1 VKKLVTIIIG
11 GTGQFGITTA
21 KQLISKKYKVI
32 ISTRSLKKHKNLIKL
47 NNKIKFCK
55 LNIYNKKEIKKIIKK
70 YDPNYIF
77 YFAGQSSPKKS
88 FSKKQETFKSNVIGC
103 KNILEVINKEK
114 KDCKFLNAASS
125 EMYGKI
131 RGKIKLSSPKKPINP
146 YGSAKVKS
154 FNITKMFRLK
164 NNLKTYNAIIFNTE
178 SYLRNKKYLIPK
190 ICLAAINAK
199 FYGTKTAF
207 GNINVSREWNWCEEQ
222 SKYLIEFLKKK
233 PQDFILSNGKNYTA
247 KKMIKFAF
255 DYFNIDYRNF
265 IFEKKKY
272 FRDREVI
279 TKSSNF
285 KVCLKRNNIKRKTK
299 IFGQKL
305 IKLMILYYLNEKKH
319 GANK

>member
-1 VKKLVTIIIG
+1 MKNLVTIIIG

-21 KQLISKKYKVI
+21 KHLLKKKYKVI
-32 ISTRSLKKHKNLIKL
+32 ITTRSLNKHKNLIKS
-47 NNKIKFCK
+47 NNDIKFCK
-55 LNIYNKKEIKKIIKK
+55 LNIYNKKKIKKIINK
-70 YDPNYIF
+70 YNPNLIF

-88 FSKKQETFKSNVIGC
+88 FTQKKETFKSNVKGC
-103 KNILEVINKEK
+103 KNILEIIQKEK
-114 KDCKFLNAASS
+114 KDCKFLNAASC

-146 YGSAKVKS
+146 YGLAKVES

-199 FYGTKTAF
+199 QHGTKTAF

-222 SKYLIEFLKKK
+222 SEYLLKFLQKK

-247 KKMIKFAF
+247 KEMIKFAF
-255 DYFNIDYRNF
+255 DYIGKDYNKF
-265 IFEKKKY
+265 IFIKKNIL
-272 FRDREVI
+272 DV
-279 TKSSNF
+279 
-285 KVCLKRNNIKRKTK
+285 KR
-299 IFGQKL
+299 
-305 IKLMILYYLNEKKH
+305 
-319 GANK
+319 